1 MNPMTKTE
9 LIAELAEAT
18 QFSKKEA
25 TALLEALAAIVI
37 REVAAG
43 GSVTLTGLGKFSCR
57 ERAARQVRNPATG
70 ETIAKPADKQV
81 KFTMAKALKSA
92 VS

>member
-1 MNPMTKTE
+1 MTPMTKTE
-9 LIAELAEAT
+9 LIAQLAEAT
-18 QFSKKEA
+18 QSSKKDA
-25 TALLEALAAIVI
+25 ASLLEALTAIVI

-43 GSVTLTGLGKFSCR
+43 GSVTLAGIGKFACR
-57 ERAARQVRNPATG
+57 ERPARQVRNPATG
-70 ETIAKPADKQV
+70 ETSSKPADKQV